1 MRDLRAD
8 PAKFYDLIP
17 TTPDDIPFYVD
28 RLPSV
33 ESRVLELGC
42 GTGRVAIPLAAH
54 CRSVHG
60 LDLSEAMIRIG
71 LSKVSAA
78 GLANRVR
85 LEVGDISS
93 FALPQ
98 RFNFIIAPFR
108 VFQNLESDAEVE
120 GLLRCIKAHLEPR
133 GRCILN
139 TFRPKRD
146 AEAMRTDWVSD
157 QENLAWEIDTP
168 GGRVACFDKRERI
181 DADRR
186 VLYPEL
192 VYRRFEGDDIVE
204 EAVLR
209 IVMRYYYPEELTS
222 LIESHGF
229 KVLGKWGGYA
239 GEAYGEGG
247 ELVVE
252 FGVEA

>member
-1 MRDLRAD
+1 MRDLRAE

-28 RLPSV
+28 RLPSA

-93 FALPQ
+93 FELPQ

-108 VFQNLESDAEVE
+108 VFQ
-120 GLLRCIKAHLEPR
+120 K
-133 GRCILN
+133 
-139 TFRPKRD
+139 RPSLSASVRVVLS
-146 AEAMRTDWVSD
+146 ARNVGAMHASR
-157 QENLAWEIDTP
+157 P
-168 GGRVACFDKRERI
+168 
-181 DADRR
+181 
-186 VLYPEL
+186 
-192 VYRRFEGDDIVE
+192 
-204 EAVLR
+204 
-209 IVMRYYYPEELTS
+209 
-222 LIESHGF
+222 
-229 KVLGKWGGYA
+229 VLGGVSLCRWTPIPEGPLPIRPSGRRCRNGGD
-239 GEAYGEGG
+239 GTDTRR
-247 ELVVE
+247 
-252 FGVEA
+252 